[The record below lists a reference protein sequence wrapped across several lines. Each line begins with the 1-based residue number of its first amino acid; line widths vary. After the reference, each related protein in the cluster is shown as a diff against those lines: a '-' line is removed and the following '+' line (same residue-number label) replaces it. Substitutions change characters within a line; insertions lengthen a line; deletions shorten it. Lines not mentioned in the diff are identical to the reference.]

1 VLSNKWIFNRL
12 PMPTGLTLLHQTT
25 GFMFS
30 SILLSLQEK
39 KADKGGGKMERMM
52 AMLPVA
58 AANTLAMYFS
68 NQSMKLASAPFTQT
82 IKSIVPAMTYLIYK
96 FYHKR
101 TYDWQHDAALCLVCG
116 GVFVA
121 SSADMDL
128 NYLGLATALL
138 ASACTATNSVL
149 SNDRLR
155 SLSPLEAMNVM
166 APYSIAILAPV
177 WYFTEVEALNK
188 HWDDV
193 FQPQTMLLLLAH
205 GIWVFMLNFVSQF
218 KNACVSPVLGTC
230 SGNMKVVFIY
240 IFSWLLLGTELN
252 IYIWIGSS
260 MTIAGGVCFGMLK
273 EGFDIYG
280 MITGRPTAEITIEEK
295 KGK

>member
-1 VLSNKWIFNRL
+1 
-12 PMPTGLTLLHQTT
+12 
-25 GFMFS
+25 
-30 SILLSLQEK
+30 
-39 KADKGGGKMERMM
+39 MERML

-128 NYLGLATALL
+128 NLLGLATALL

-166 APYSIAILAPV
+166 APYSIAILAPM
-177 WYFTEVEALNK
+177 WYMTEMEILTSGVGK
-188 HWDDV
+188 DGTKYWDKV
-193 FQPQTMLLLLAH
+193 FKPDTMLLLLAH
-205 GIWVFMLNFVSQF
+205 GLWVFMLNFVSQF

-240 IFSWLLLGTELN
+240 IFSWMLLGTELN

-260 MTIAGGVCFGMLK
+260 MTIAGGVCFGLLK
-273 EGFDIYG
+273 EGFDVFGI
-280 MITGRPTAEITIEEK
+280 ITGRPTAEITIEEK